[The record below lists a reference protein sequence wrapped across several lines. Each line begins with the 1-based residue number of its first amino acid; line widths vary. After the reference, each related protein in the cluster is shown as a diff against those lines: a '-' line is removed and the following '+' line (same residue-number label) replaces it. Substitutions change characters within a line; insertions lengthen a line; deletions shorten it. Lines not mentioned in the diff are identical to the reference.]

1 MLQLSQA
8 KLQITMFCRE
18 WPYNG
23 LYHLH
28 SAHTDPTKHWTDI
41 GYNFLWFYKN
51 IINNK
56 HLLYSNTDW
65 TALSHLTVYLSSSSS
80 AMGITPSSYFIML
93 LDLLDGYNFALPD
106 YYLIIPDV
114 LHGDVLLPVPVVAA
128 VDGVSHVLEVA
139 VHTSL
144 LLVPAGHL
152 ATAVAAVLI
161 SCNSVLPLH
170 NVPRLGV
177 QDLLLDPE
185 RDFQCKYQYRQ
196 CRDLL

>member
-65 TALSHLTVYLSSSSS
+65 TALSRLTVYLSSSSS

-93 LDLLDGYNFALPD
+93 LDLLLQEIVTTLHCLIANLS
-106 YYLIIPDV
+106 YLTFCMGMFSS
-114 LHGDVLLPVPVVAA
+114 LFLLLP
-128 VDGVSHVLEVA
+128 L
-139 VHTSL
+139 
-144 LLVPAGHL
+144 
-152 ATAVAAVLI
+152 
-161 SCNSVLPLH
+161 
-170 NVPRLGV
+170 
-177 QDLLLDPE
+177 
-185 RDFQCKYQYRQ
+185 
-196 CRDLL
+196 